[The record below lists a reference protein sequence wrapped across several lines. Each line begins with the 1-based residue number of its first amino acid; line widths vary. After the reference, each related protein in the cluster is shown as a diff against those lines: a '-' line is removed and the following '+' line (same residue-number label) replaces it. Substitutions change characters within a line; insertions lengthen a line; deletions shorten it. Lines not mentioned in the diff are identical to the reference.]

1 MAERHRGRRTGGQA
15 RGRTREDRGLADRA
29 QDEVR
34 SWLGDEEAARRRHRD
49 AMGRQGTP
57 AGRGAQAPLGLATG
71 VPPRDRARRR
81 GATGGR
87 HEGAGRSGSHWRDD
101 DVARSGASGPRDP
114 NYGYRPAAGFDE
126 HADPQADPGWDAR
139 SMSGYGVGWRG
150 GRPGPYSGR
159 GPKGYQRADSR
170 ILEDVCDRLAD
181 APDVDAGD
189 IEVEV
194 RGGEVTMSGTVKD
207 RWQKRRAEDVVE
219 YVSGVREVHNRLRVA
234 RSDGI

>member
-15 RGRTREDRGLADRA
+15 RGRTREDRGLVDRG

-34 SWLGDEEAARRRHRD
+34 SWLGDEDAARRRHRD
-49 AMGRQGTP
+49 AVGRPGAP
-57 AGRGAQAPLGLATG
+57 VGRGAQAPLGMATG
-71 VPPRDRARRR
+71 VPPRDRARRGHGR
-81 GATGGR
+81 DERTG
-87 HEGAGRSGSHWRDD
+87 HSGSRWRDD
-101 DVARSGASGPRDP
+101 DARGGGAGGSRDP
-114 NYGYRPAAGFDE
+114 HSGYRPAAGFDE

-150 GRPGPYSGR
+150 RPGPYSGR

-170 ILEDVCDRLAD
+170 IREDVCDRLAD
-181 APDVDAGD
+181 APDVDPGD

-194 RGGEVTMSGTVKD
+194 REGEVTMSGTVKD

-219 YVSGVREVHNRLRVA
+219 YVSGVKEVHNRLRVA
-234 RSDGI
+234 RTDGV